1 MSDYDLRFVDT
12 VSSTAATRLDLR
24 VAPFSVQ
31 SDTEFGMPE
40 LRRSAVSTLLVDGE
54 RYPAAAYDNRLI
66 TLVLKVIDAS
76 EDATAALL
84 QTLYRELDRPS
95 NVLRYQP
102 GTSAPI
108 FFRTFRAGPSSVIW
122 DPVQKQVVARIPA
135 EPFAVGLPET
145 TGALTVYNDPGLP
158 GGDLNANPYFETNA
172 ASWTGVGGTVAR
184 STAQFHEGA
193 ASLLLTP
200 DGVTATVEAR
210 SEMVPVAVGQRYRA
224 SVWVRCSSARSITL
238 ALVWFNS
245 IGGTIT
251 AATQSAS
258 VSAGV
263 WTLIEFERSAP
274 DLPSIATQA
283 RIAVSLASTPPAGHT
298 TWIDEAR
305 LRLVGAGGGMYA
317 DLPDILGDVETP
329 LRVTIPQGGTLLDTN
344 QMSLMAIRRRGTPS
358 GAPMLLQAESL
369 TQGGGTTVQTNSS
382 DASGPG
388 GNYSRCTFASVDPR
402 LSSDVWPL
410 MDTPDVRGRYRVLAR
425 IRTTVATDVIYAT
438 IRWGL
443 NAYIAG
449 LAETSVGWDGTAGS
463 TAWRIVDLGLISFPS
478 GADPTVDG
486 LTGSPLPARGQFLRL
501 DARRQSGTGNLDIDY
516 LLFVPADDR
525 LLIVRWND
533 IKNNEGGDVVIDS
546 AQEVVYGIRNGVVYG
561 GGSPPAITGWMYAS
575 PGTANRLYWLR
586 SVGPLS
592 SDDITNQT
600 LLTIEYV
607 PRYLY
612 VRPVA
617 S

>member
-1 MSDYDLRFVDT
+1 M
-12 VSSTAATRLDLR
+12 TA
-24 VAPFSVQ
+24 Q
-31 SDTEFGMPE
+31 
-40 LRRSAVSTLLVDGE
+40 
-54 RYPAAAYDNRLI
+54 
-66 TLVLKVIDAS
+66 
-76 EDATAALL
+76 
-84 QTLYRELDRPS
+84 
-95 NVLRYQP
+95 
-102 GTSAPI
+102 
-108 FFRTFRAGPSSVIW
+108 
-122 DPVQKQVVARIPA
+122 IPA
-135 EPFAVGLPET
+135 EPFAVGLPESS
-145 TGALTVYNDPGLP
+145 GALTVYNDPGLP
-158 GGDLNANPYFETNA
+158 GPDLNANPYFETNA
-172 ASWTGVGGTVAR
+172 SSWTGVGGTVAR

-210 SEMVPVAVGQRYRA
+210 SEIVPVAVGQRYRA
-224 SVWVRCSSARSITL
+224 SAWVRCSSARNITL
-238 ALVWFNS
+238 ALVWLTAL
-245 IGGTIT
+245 GTT
-251 AATQSAS
+251 NGSAPTS
-258 VSAGV
+258 TVAVSANT

-274 DLPSIATQA
+274 DLPGITTQA
-283 RIAVSLASTPPAGHT
+283 RIAISLSSTPPAGHT

-344 QMSLMAIRRRGTPS
+344 QMSLMAVRRRGTPA
-358 GAPMLLQAESL
+358 GAPVLLQAEWL

-443 NAYIAG
+443 NAYIGG

-478 GADPTVDG
+478 GADPGVDG
-486 LTGSPLPARGQFLRL
+486 LTGVPLPARGQFLRL
-501 DARRQSGTGNLDIDY
+501 DARRQSGSGNLDIDY

-525 LLIVRWND
+525 LLVVEWND
-533 IKNNEGGDVVIDS
+533 IENSSGGDVVIDS
-546 AQEVVYGIRNGVVYG
+546 TTETVYGIRDGVVYG
-561 GGSPPAITGWMYAS
+561 GGIPPAITGWMYAS
-575 PGTANRLYWLR
+575 PGTPNRLYWLR

-592 SDDITNQT
+592 LDDITNQT
-600 LLTIEYV
+600 SLTVEYL